1 MASQH
6 SAHPGAPP
14 SAVPTRQALLV
25 VAALT
30 LAAVPALLSLRAA
43 GAETMVHPG
52 PPTVDGAESA
62 LDEATTA
69 RTEATERRAQLQAEL
84 VATRQEINALS
95 LEQVALINELQ
106 VARHRV
112 RAVTIRAYTAGAGA
126 RDLDLLMDASD
137 IGDHLFRSELLAGN
151 AVDTAAAVE
160 EYEDL
165 RDRADDTVLELAE
178 RVEEIQTGIE
188 DAGADIAVAER
199 RIERAQVELSAARAA
214 VSYNASGHPDPGE
227 GAWEQLRFCESGG
240 VYTTNTGNGFYGAYQ
255 FDLQT
260 WQSMGGRGL
269 PSAAPYWEQDLRAK
283 ALFWARGA
291 QPWPVCGRFL
301 G

>member
-6 SAHPGAPP
+6 FDPPGAPP
-14 SAVPTRQALLV
+14 SAVSTRQGLLV
-25 VAALT
+25 VAALV
-30 LAAVPALLSLRAA
+30 LVAIPALRSLRPAD
-43 GAETMVHPG
+43 AETMVHPG
-52 PPTVDGAESA
+52 PPTVEGAEAA
-62 LDEATTA
+62 LAEATTA
-69 RTEATERRAQLQAEL
+69 KTEATERRSRLQADL

-95 LEQVALINELQ
+95 LEQVALVNELRI
-106 VARHRV
+106 ARHRV

-137 IGDHLFRSELLAGN
+137 IGEHLFRSELLAGN
-151 AVDTAAAVE
+151 AVDTSEAIE
-160 EYEDL
+160 EFEDL
-165 RDRADDTVLELAE
+165 QARADDTVLRLAE
-178 RVEEIQTGIE
+178 QVEQIQTGIE
-188 DAGADIAVAER
+188 DAGNDIEVATR

-214 VSYNASGHPDPGE
+214 VSYNASGHADPGE
-227 GAWEQLRFCESGG
+227 GAWERLRFCESGG

-269 PSAAPYWEQDLRAK
+269 PSAAPYWEQDIRAK

>member
-1 MASQH
+1 MA
-6 SAHPGAPP
+6 
-14 SAVPTRQALLV
+14 AVLV
-25 VAALT
+25 
-30 LAAVPALLSLRAA
+30 LAAVPVLRSLQAA
-43 GAETMVHPG
+43 NAETMVHPG
-52 PPTVDGAESA
+52 PPSVEGAEAA

-69 RTEATERRAQLQAEL
+69 KAEATSRRSRLQGEL
-84 VATRQEINALS
+84 AATRQEINALS
-95 LEQVALINELQ
+95 LEQVALVEELQ
-106 VARHRV
+106 TARHRV

-137 IGDHLFRSELLAGN
+137 IGEHLFRSELLAGN
-151 AVDTAAAVE
+151 AVDTSEAIE

-165 RDRADDTVLELAE
+165 RDRADRTVLRLAE
-178 RVEEIQTGIE
+178 RVEQIQTGIE
-188 DAGADIAVAER
+188 DAGTDIEVTTR
-199 RIERAQVELSAARAA
+199 QIERAQVELSAARAA

-227 GAWEQLRFCESGG
+227 AAWEQLRFCESGG

-291 QPWPVCGRFL
+291 QPWPICGRFL